1 VLFGLGLFAAAFSSA
16 LSVAL
21 GASITCQSLLA
32 QTSSTQTAS
41 TKQTDKNRPVTATE
55 SETTHNPVQYV
66 DGEMHDVDVETEENT
81 NVMSGTIHTTTT
93 TATTSTIGVE
103 GTQHHHNHAEFGK
116 WADDGVY
123 FRGIIFAIVLV
134 GIVVGASGANT
145 INVIITAQV
154 ILFIFGLVCV
164 STVLIAK
171 KTLFFFSLS
180 LYIYTCKGC
189 KWTSSSH
196 SCSMSPC
203 VHE

>member
-154 ILFIFGLVCV
+154 IFVYCLLFALRFKCCV
-164 STVLIAK
+164 DC
-171 KTLFFFSLS
+171 KTTLTLSLSLS
-180 LYIYTCKGC
+180 LYMYIYIYIFRL
-189 KWTSSSH
+189 
-196 SCSMSPC
+196 
-203 VHE
+203 